1 MQERP
6 WQTGESAAGRQ
17 QCASGDEVYPAQ
29 GEAQGAWCIQPLK
42 RLKWSKGLYMQKS
55 LPSTITGKYRDDRG
69 ENKRKRGNSHKLLHV
84 KFQPGKLPKAVHSN
98 RVHRRFLGNRQQN
111 SRTEG
116 SVHQS

>member
-1 MQERP
+1 
-6 WQTGESAAGRQ
+6 
-17 QCASGDEVYPAQ
+17 
-29 GEAQGAWCIQPLK
+29 
-42 RLKWSKGLYMQKS
+42 MQKS